1 MTINNRNQKLVR
13 SCLKALRN
21 PAKAKTRD
29 KGSHAGP
36 NSRRSI
42 RQNSKNWVPIID
54 GLKERNTRYW
64 RPVTCHQISCSER
77 GLPQLMTGDRQAANG
92 KYAQT
97 ASSAAIEISA
107 EYSNTRLVKN
117 LRPWVLQTRTHRQ
130 GSV

>member
-1 MTINNRNQKLVR
+1 MTIKNRNQKLVR

-21 PAKAKTRD
+21 PAKATTRD

-42 RQNSKNWVPIID
+42 RQNSTNCVPIID

-77 GLPQLMTGDRQAANG
+77 GLPQLMTGERDAANG
-92 KYAQT
+92 KEAET
-97 ASSAAIEISA
+97 GTRPPINIKAA
-107 EYSNTRLVKN
+107 YSN
-117 LRPWVLQTRTHRQ
+117 
-130 GSV
+130 